1 MIFKPK
7 FRHLPPDFSRK
18 IRLMDGSPLILVKV
32 TGEAS
37 FANSRTGK
45 DQLVGQVEPSDLLL
59 FAWVGQWKT
68 DVFVITQEDLEKHYD
83 EPDQTEQ
90 PG

>member
-1 MIFKPK
+1 M
-7 FRHLPPDFSRK
+7 
-18 IRLMDGSPLILVKV
+18 MDGSPLILVKA

-37 FANSRTGK
+37 FSNSRTGK
-45 DQLVGQVEPSDLLL
+45 DELVEQFKPSDLLL

-68 DVFVITQEDLEKHYD
+68 DVFIITEEDLKKHYD
-83 EPDQTEQ
+83 EPNQTKQ